1 MLSVYLGIFAGLLQ
15 ALGYFLYVFMTLR
28 RDLKPNA
35 STWFMFA
42 YGTALLTVLEWER
55 DASAVLLIVPVVC
68 SVLAIVVACI
78 CWRRGTLRWPDDKED
93 RVSFGADLVL
103 TVCYVAAWLLYTQ
116 GMLTSAQVGYAILV
130 FLVASNLTAFT
141 SFTPLLREA
150 RTAPGH
156 ERYEPW
162 LVWAFAYLVLGIATY
177 LEEGFWTE
185 LMLYPLLNAPLHA
198 AVAWLARPSRQKRLC
213 LPA

>member
-1 MLSVYLGIFAGLLQ
+1 MVSAYLGILAGLLQ
-15 ALGYFLYVFMTLR
+15 ALGYFLYVFMTLKR
-28 RDLKPNA
+28 ELKPNA

-42 YGTALLTVLEWER
+42 YGMGLLTILEWER
-55 DASAVLLIVPVVC
+55 DASLFLLIVPVVC

-78 CWRRGTLRWPDDKED
+78 CWKRGTLRWPDDKED
-93 RVSFGADLVL
+93 RFSFGADLML
-103 TVCYVAAWLLYTQ
+103 TLCYVAAWLLYTQ

-130 FLVASNLTAFT
+130 FLIASNLTVFT
-141 SFTPLLREA
+141 SFTPLLREVQ
-150 RTAPGH
+150 TAPDH
-156 ERYEPW
+156 ERFEPW
-162 LVWAFAYLVLGIATY
+162 LVWTFAYAVLGVATY

-213 LPA
+213 LQA